1 MELFMTI
8 ETKADV
14 DDILGAI
21 FWETKCQL
29 AFITD
34 KEAGLEEVDN
44 YGTEFPS
51 YLCYPDLSGRPIL
64 GSLRLERTQ
73 TNLAEEKRSGY
84 SAPHGLRPVCAGNT
98 RKPTVNVY

>member
-1 MELFMTI
+1 MTI

-44 YGTEFPS
+44 YGT
-51 YLCYPDLSGRPIL
+51 DLSGRPIL